1 VENRQKD
8 EHVEEWRQ
16 EENKSRSVHK
26 HKWMKAITANRIEG
40 KFGK

>member
-1 VENRQKD
+1 MERKTKGKKVENRQKD

-26 HKWMKAITANRIEG
+26 HK
-40 KFGK
+40 